1 MVTGVFVM
9 DKDLSDFS
17 ECSENYF
24 NPSLSKVEDLLWH
37 KKYRVRRKNLK
48 RIDPHK
54 FSIGDEIYYYT
65 FYT

>member
-1 MVTGVFVM
+1 MLGVLKM
-9 DKDLSDFS
+9 DKDLTDFS
-17 ECSENYF
+17 SDSEIKYNK
-24 NPSLSKVEDLLWH
+24 PLSKVENLLWH